1 MKDISFKYL
10 LVISFGDL
18 FYLLLLSYSFIVQ
31 CNDCTLHNT
40 YFTQFYDFILF
51 HYIAA
56 SLAIFNIFIE
66 IFLSLIRYS
75 VLKNN
80 TYLQSLNYYLV
91 IGSILLVSFIYY
103 LPLLFFKNILPIN
116 SNNTEYS
123 LVKTSLSQTLYGEI
137 APIILQSI
145 RIILAIVFLPSLNIL
160 NVSLF
165 RKRYS
170 NRIHG
175 KFIKLIINILPDNL
189 VINIYHFL

>member
-1 MKDISFKYL
+1 M
-10 LVISFGDL
+10 
-18 FYLLLLSYSFIVQ
+18 
-31 CNDCTLHNT
+31 
-40 YFTQFYDFILF
+40 
-51 HYIAA
+51 
-56 SLAIFNIFIE
+56 
-66 IFLSLIRYS
+66 
-75 VLKNN
+75 
-80 TYLQSLNYYLV
+80 
-91 IGSILLVSFIYY
+91 SFIYY